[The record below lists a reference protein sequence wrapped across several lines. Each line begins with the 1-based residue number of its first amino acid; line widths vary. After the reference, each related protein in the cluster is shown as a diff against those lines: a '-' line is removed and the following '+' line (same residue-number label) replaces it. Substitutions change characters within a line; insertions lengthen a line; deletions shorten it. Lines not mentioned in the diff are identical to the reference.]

1 LRIVALSLALAALAA
16 SAAGQPEPA
25 PILTIAEHMR
35 HVTNPAA
42 EAFWASSGVVE
53 DAAGA
58 VDRTP
63 GAEDAARWKAAAD
76 AASVVQESANLL
88 LTPGRGPDDAPWR
101 DYAAALA
108 RAGEAG
114 RKAALA
120 RDGEALF
127 TVGGEMYEACRG
139 CHLRYA
145 PRRG

>member
-1 LRIVALSLALAALAA
+1 MAAAA
-16 SAAGQPEPA
+16 AAQPA
-25 PILTIAEHMR
+25 PILSIAEHMR

-53 DAAGA
+53 DEAGA

-63 GAEDAARWKAAAD
+63 TDDARWMAAAN

-88 LTPGRGPDDAPWR
+88 LTPGRGPDDPPWR
-101 DYAAALA
+101 EYAAALA

-120 RDGEALF
+120 KDGEGLF
-127 TVGGEMYEACRG
+127 EVGGQMYDACRG